1 MSLLDLLLNEP
12 SIAERAMGVMQM
24 SQPSGPTTPGPG
36 RVRPAGAPV
45 AGGTSAYSGS
55 LAPHELALQAARK
68 IERRPGFEVAGLTGW
83 EGQGPISSGHIE
95 GSQHYGPGF
104 AGDVNYVGGG
114 RFPNETQALSW
125 LENWLQQKYGDR
137 LTELIW
143 QEPDH
148 YDHLHYGTRPGG

>member
-1 MSLLDLLLNEP
+1 MSGLMDMLAAQPTQADKVMGLLGLL
-12 SIAERAMGVMQM
+12 GG
-24 SQPSGPTTPGPG
+24 SGPQSPGGPSLPD
-36 RVRPAGAPV
+36 V
-45 AGGTSAYSGS
+45 GGQPYSGN
-55 LAPHELALQAARK
+55 LPAHELALQVARR
-68 IERRPGFEVAGLTGW
+68 IERRPGFEVAGLRGW
-83 EGQGPISSGHIE
+83 EGQGPVSSGHIE

-114 RFPNETQALSW
+114 RFGGESAALSW
-125 LENWLQQKYGDR
+125 LENWLQNKYGSD